1 MPKPEPVRSLT
12 AADVD
17 RKFSDA
23 LPGVATIIH
32 EVRPLSSNLFAPTFT
47 LIELAFAEL
56 APHALHMG
64 TLMQRRLELAC
75 KSSNSILSH
84 ELRK

>member
-47 LIELAFAEL
+47 LIELAFAES
-56 APHALHMG
+56 LHDSHG
-64 TLMQRRLELAC
+64 DTYAAQIRTRMQVF
-75 KSSNSILSH
+75 
-84 ELRK
+84 